1 MDGYT
6 LTAKL
11 KKMRRRFRLTAT
23 EQAIYHELVGI
34 CNEDGWEDI
43 FCASNEEICSA
54 LSISENTL
62 NTSRQ
67 TLINAGLI
75 YYLSGKSKRQVGK
88 YSFKKPFKENKTTTS
103 KNEGDVEVNPEVD
116 HYTNTEVDPED
127 YNKTKTE
134 TKLSPYN
141 PPRGYENFNFDFLD
155 FEFRECLSE
164 WLRYKS
170 TKCQKYKDQK
180 SLEVFYKKMIKHSG
194 GRPDIA
200 NLMIEESMSNNW
212 AGLFPLK
219 DTKGGINEAK
229 QTARQPDYSEQM

>member
-11 KKMRRRFRLTAT
+11 KKIRRRFRLTAT
-23 EQAIYHELVGI
+23 EQAIYHELIGI

-43 FCASNEEICSA
+43 FCVSNDEICSA

-62 NTSRQ
+62 NSSRQ
-67 TLINAGLI
+67 NLINAGLI

-88 YSFKKPFKENKTTTS
+88 YSFIKSFKEKKKTTS
-103 KNEGDVEVNPEVD
+103 KFEADPEVNPEVD
-116 HYTNTEVDPED
+116 AYTNPEVNPED

-134 TKLSPYN
+134 TKLYPYN
-141 PPRGYENFNFDFLD
+141 PPRGYEQFDFKFLD
-155 FEFRECLSE
+155 FEFRECLTE

-170 TKCQKYKDQK
+170 TKGQKYKDQK
-180 SLEVFYKKMIKHSG
+180 SLEVFYKKMIKSSG
-194 GRPDIA
+194 GRPDVA

-219 DTKGGINEAK
+219 GMKGGINETK
-229 QTARQPDYSEQM
+229 QADRQPNYAEPM